1 MIMHRIVT
9 LTMNPTIDKSTTVYN
24 VVPEWKLRCQAPRFE
39 PGGGGINV
47 SRAIMKLG
55 GTSLVLYAAGGP
67 QGEVLEHLL
76 ELEDLDHH
84 RIKTEGWTRENLTVY
99 EETSGQ
105 QFRFD
110 MPGPEMKKE
119 EWECCLRELEETE
132 PMPAYVV
139 ASGSLPPGAP
149 QDFYG
154 RVAVIVRRN
163 KARLIVDTSGDAL
176 NLAVE
181 EGVYLIKPNLRE
193 LGHLAGKKIECEA
206 HQKEV
211 AGKIV
216 EKNKSEAVVISLGA
230 AGALLVTR
238 EGSCRFRAPM
248 VPIESKVGAGDSMV
262 GGIVLALARG
272 ESLLEAVRMG
282 IAAGSA
288 AVMTPGTEL
297 CRREDAER
305 LYKAMKRNEE
315 GTREEGF
322 Q

>member
-1 MIMHRIVT
+1 MQRIVT
-9 LTMNPTIDKSTTVYN
+9 LTMNPAIDKSTTVNN
-24 VVPEWKLRCQAPRFE
+24 VVPERKLRCQAPGFE

-55 GTSLVLYAAGGP
+55 GTSLVLYAAGGL
-67 QGEVLEHLL
+67 QGDVLEHLL
-76 ELEDLDHH
+76 ELEGLDHY

-99 EETSGQ
+99 EKTSGQ
-105 QFRFD
+105 QFRFG
-110 MPGPEMKKE
+110 MPGPTMKEE
-119 EWECCLRELEETE
+119 EWESCLRELGKANPT
-132 PMPAYVV
+132 PAFVV

-149 QDFYG
+149 KDFYG
-154 RVAVIVRRN
+154 RVAAIARRDG
-163 KARLIVDTSGDAL
+163 ARLIVDTSGDAL

-193 LGHLAGKKIECEA
+193 LGHLAGKTIECEA

-211 AGKIV
+211 AGKII
-216 EKNKSEAVVISLGA
+216 EKNKSESVVISLGA

-238 EGSCRFRAPM
+238 EGSHRFRAPV
-248 VPIESKVGAGDSMV
+248 VPIKSKVGAGDSMV
-262 GGIVLALARG
+262 GGIALALAQG

-282 IAAGSA
+282 VAAGSA

-297 CRREDAER
+297 CRREDVER
-305 LYKAMKRNEE
+305 LYKAMRENEE
-315 GTREEGF
+315 GTREKGF